1 MDLQP
6 IVMHLKRWGPVI
18 LWMTL
23 IFVVSAQPTLPAV
36 EDRLLDLVIK
46 KGGHMAAYGILA
58 WLIWRAVKPV
68 SGKRWLAALVWLMA
82 VLYAG
87 SDELHQL
94 FVPGRH
100 GSLVDVMIDGLGAL
114 IAVIVLWRF
123 ASRRRMN

>member
-6 IVMHLKRWGPVI
+6 IVMHFKKWGPVI
-18 LWMTL
+18 LWMAL

-36 EDRLLDLVIK
+36 EDKLLDLVVK
-46 KGGHMAAYGILA
+46 KGGHVTAYGILA
-58 WLIWRAVKPV
+58 WLIWRAVQPLPG
-68 SGKRWLAALVWLMA
+68 SAWLAVVVWLMA

-94 FVPGRH
+94 CVPGRH

-114 IAVIVLWRF
+114 IAVVVLWRM
-123 ASRRRMN
+123 AGRRQMN

>member
-6 IVMHLKRWGPVI
+6 IVMHLKKWGPVV
-18 LWMTL
+18 LWMAL

-36 EDRLLDLVIK
+36 EDSFLDLVIK

-58 WLIWRAVKPV
+58 WLIWRAVESVP
-68 SGKRWLAALVWLMA
+68 GEGRLAILVWLAA

-100 GSLVDVMIDGLGAL
+100 GSLADVMADGLGAL
-114 IAVIVLWRF
+114 IAVIVLWRL
-123 ASRRRMN
+123 ACRRRGF

>member
-1 MDLQP
+1 MNLQL
-6 IVMHLKRWGPVI
+6 IVMYLKKWGPVV

-46 KGGHMAAYGILA
+46 KGGHMAAYGVLA
-58 WLIWRAVKPV
+58 GLIWSAVKPV
-68 SGKRWLAALVWLMA
+68 SGKGWLAAVVWLMA